1 MKTLISKW
9 WVSAAVAVGLALSPA
24 TPWNGGSAEAQGAY
38 PEKPIKVLVGFKP
51 GGRTDTV
58 ARLMA
63 KEINER
69 NLLPQPLVVVNVPGA
84 GSTIAGRQ
92 AIEAEPDG
100 YTLIHWHHQMLIAN
114 AMGTFEFGPDDFTS
128 IGFTGGGSPIWA
140 VHADSPYMTWAD
152 LHAKLQAEPK
162 GMVEVIGIGTIPHF
176 VGALL
181 AKEANFETR
190 KLSASSGAE
199 RSKALLGKHADIA
212 LFSAAEYTKW
222 KDGGMRALVF
232 FGPNRVEK
240 IKEVPTAKELGY
252 NVVWANPNWWLAPKG
267 TPQDRID
274 VLAKAFKA
282 VMDDPKIQTWYVD
295 RVLDPYWTDGP
306 TARKESNALLTQ
318 LKAAAADIKK

>member
-1 MKTLISKW
+1 MIRRLTMMTAAAALI
-9 WVSAAVAVGLALSPA
+9 VGLAAMPQLFGQSGKA
-24 TPWNGGSAEAQGAY
+24 WADY
-38 PEKPIKVLVGFKP
+38 PEKPIKVIVGFKP

-63 KEINER
+63 KEINDR
-69 NLLPQPLVVVNVPGA
+69 KLLPQPLVVVNVPGA

-92 AIEAEPDG
+92 AHDADPDG

-114 AMGTFEFGPDDFTS
+114 AMGTFEYGPDDFES

-140 VHADSPYMTWAD
+140 VQAASPYKTWAD
-152 LHAKLQAEPK
+152 LEAKLKAEPK
-162 GMVEVIGIGTIPHF
+162 ALVETIGIGTIPHF

-181 AKEANFETR
+181 ADAVGFETR
-190 KLSASSGAE
+190 KVAASSGAD
-199 RSKALLGKHADIA
+199 RSKALLGGHADIA
-212 LFSAAEYTKW
+212 LFSAAEYIKW
-222 KDGGMRALVF
+222 RDAGMRALVF

-240 IKEVPTAKELGY
+240 IKEVPTARELGY
-252 NVVWANPNWWLAPKG
+252 EVTWANPNWWLAPKG

-282 VMDDPKIQTWYVD
+282 VMDDPKIQTWFSD

-306 TARKESNALLTQ
+306 QAKDESNELLVKLQ
-318 LKAAAADIKK
+318 AAAANIKK

>member
-1 MKTLISKW
+1 MKKLVSTW
-9 WVSAAVAVGLALSPA
+9 CVSAAVAVGLALSP
-24 TPWNGGSAEAQGAY
+24 TSPWNSGTAEAAY
-38 PEKPIKVLVGFKP
+38 PEKPIKVIVGFKP

-63 KEINER
+63 KEIKER

-92 AIEAEPDG
+92 AIEAKADG

-114 AMGTFEFGPDDFTS
+114 AMGTFEFGPDDFES

-140 VHADSPYMTWAD
+140 VHEESPYQSWTD
-152 LHAKLQAEPK
+152 LHTKLKAEPK
-162 GMVEVIGIGTIPHF
+162 GLVEVIGIGTIPHF

-181 AKEANFETR
+181 AKEAGFETR
-190 KLSASSGAE
+190 KLAASSGAE

-222 KDGGMRALVF
+222 KGGGMRALVF

-252 NVVWANPNWWLAPKG
+252 NVTWANPNWWLAPKG

-282 VMDDPKIQTWYVD
+282 VMDDPKIQTWFVD

-306 TARKESNALLTQ
+306 TARTESNQLLGQ
-318 LKAAAADIKK
+318 LQEAAKDIKK

>member
-1 MKTLISKW
+1 MKKSLLFSCL
-9 WVSAAVAVGLALSPA
+9 SALVIAGFTLSPA
-24 TPWNGGSAEAQGAY
+24 VLGSSGAALAAY
-38 PEKPIKVLVGFKP
+38 PEKPIKVLVGFAP

-63 KEINER
+63 KEIKER

-92 AIEAEPDG
+92 AHDAEPDG

-114 AMGTFEFGPDDFTS
+114 AMGTFEYGPDDFTS

-140 VHADSPYMTWAD
+140 VHEDSPYKTWAD
-152 LHAKLQAEPK
+152 LEAKLKAEPK
-162 GMVEVIGIGTIPHF
+162 GLVEVIGIGTIPHF

-181 AKEANFETR
+181 ADAAGFETR
-190 KLSASSGAE
+190 KLAASSGAD

-212 LFSAAEYTKW
+212 LFAAAEYANW

-252 NVVWANPNWWLAPKG
+252 DVVWANPNWWLAPKG
-267 TPQDRID
+267 TPQDRVD
-274 VLAKAFKA
+274 VVAKALKA
-282 VMDDPKIQTWYVD
+282 VMDDPKIQKWFVD
-295 RVLDPYWTDGP
+295 RVLDPYWTDGES
-306 TARKESNALLTQ
+306 ARQESNVLLGKLQ
-318 LKAAAADIKK
+318 KAAKDINK

>member
-1 MKTLISKW
+1 MVKTFM
-9 WVSAAVAVGLALSPA
+9 VRASAALLLIGLAVSPPSFDMSGEA
-24 TPWNGGSAEAQGAY
+24 RAEY
-38 PEKPIKVLVGFKP
+38 PEKPIKVIVGFKP

-92 AIEAEPDG
+92 AHDADPDG

-114 AMGTFEFGPDDFTS
+114 AMGTFEYGPDDFES

-140 VHADSPYMTWAD
+140 VQTESPYMTWAD
-152 LHAKLQAEPK
+152 LEAKLKAEPK
-162 GMVEVIGIGTIPHF
+162 ALVETIGIGTIPHF

-181 AKEANFETR
+181 ADAAGFETR
-190 KLSASSGAE
+190 KVAASSGAD
-199 RSKALLGKHADIA
+199 RSKALLGGHADIA
-212 LFSAAEYTKW
+212 LFSAAEYIKW
-222 KDGGMRALVF
+222 RDAGMRALIF

-240 IKEVPTAKELGY
+240 IKEVPTARELGY
-252 NVVWANPNWWLAPKG
+252 DVTWANPNWWLAPKG
-267 TPQDRID
+267 TPQERID
-274 VLAKAFKA
+274 IIAAAFQE
-282 VMDDPKIQTWYVD
+282 VMADPEIQTWFSD

-306 TARKESNALLTQ
+306 QATEESNALLVK
-318 LKAAAADIKK
+318 LRAAAKNIKK